1 MHLEARNHH
10 EDVQNSRFWVKECA
24 RTLQEFRLWHPEKK
38 RTTSTFLFIKI
49 QPFKI
54 WPVMEAQP
62 PQMIVGSGRN
72 VPVDTLALN
81 VALGTGVAANR
92 LQVGNGCRWFDSV
105 RTSHQWA
112 SPWLWPMGWPQS
124 KSEFPLEWSCSNS
137 KDLNTARSYVN
148 YMSMA

>member
-1 MHLEARNHH
+1 VPEH
-10 EDVQNSRFWVKECA
+10 SRSLDYGIPK
-24 RTLQEFRLWHPEKK
+24 KK

-105 RTSHQWA
+105 RTSHQ
-112 SPWLWPMGWPQS
+112 
-124 KSEFPLEWSCSNS
+124 
-137 KDLNTARSYVN
+137 
-148 YMSMA
+148 